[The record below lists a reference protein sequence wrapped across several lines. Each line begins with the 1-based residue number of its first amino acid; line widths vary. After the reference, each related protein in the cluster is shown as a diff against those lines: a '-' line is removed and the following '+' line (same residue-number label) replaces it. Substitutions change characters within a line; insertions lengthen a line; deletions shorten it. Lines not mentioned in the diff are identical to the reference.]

1 MPAGTSEKGKATA
14 DKRKNTISFEK
25 QEKPPIKRRRYTYTP
40 MTFYWIKDL
49 FRKLASHKN
58 FGDAIAITFACLS
71 MALAFPFYPYQIL
84 AILLVAAFVLT
95 IYSPLIGLIVLLGE
109 TFPMVA
115 YQTPL
120 LAWFMGIF
128 VAVSLFLGYK
138 HYRTITFTYVL
149 IMLPFSILGS
159 FLEIP
164 IFVLGVLAIGL
175 KRGMAM
181 TAVTLLLVAIISGLT
196 GMQNT
201 APIAFN
207 ASLAHSQLSGSYVAY
222 YVPSKNITTLSTF
235 LPSFASSYGT
245 LFSINVISQDLN
257 IFVDW
262 LIVLVS
268 GINLILISL
277 QILVWLV
284 TIFVITNYVTKSR
297 SYYKGAEASVF
308 SFVLLAAFVVF
319 SYAAGLTVNPM
330 IIFGFLIT
338 PVVLLVLEYNNV
350 NIVQVLD
357 VVKRDFIEKFGED
370 IEELTLTRETFDDIA
385 NYEQTKKELKNAVLD
400 PIEKRD
406 IAEAYRIQP
415 PKGLLFFGPPGTG
428 KTLMMRALSNEVRAK
443 FFYVKSS
450 NIESPFHGEGS
461 KKITEIFKRVSN
473 NSPAVLFF
481 DEIDAIAGKRE
492 NMGDMISNEL
502 LSTMLQEMDGFIR
515 TKGVVIVGST
525 NVPQLLD
532 PSIMRPGR
540 FDKIIYMPLPDK
552 SGREKIFKIY
562 LKKLPIEK
570 DIDYDKLASLTERF
584 SGADIK
590 AICEDTAREVSED
603 ASNQSKILAITNEDL
618 IATIKSRKP
627 STSLRQIAEY
637 EKFKYDYERRVHP
650 EDTAK
655 EAGAISIDDVVGL
668 EDAKKAL
675 YDAVQV
681 PLQRPDL
688 VSKYK
693 IKDIRGILMFGPPGC
708 GKTLLMKAVLSQ
720 ISDVKMISVSGAE
733 LTEGGYDQ
741 YLARIKETFDRAR
754 ENAPCIIFIDEIDAL
769 TPSRKGASEL
779 TSQVISQ
786 FLQEMDGIR
795 SSKGIVVVG
804 ATNLPERIDPALL
817 RSGRFE
823 KLIFVHPPEKED
835 RELLFKKNLEGVP
848 KAEDIDYE
856 KIAEMTNGYTPAD
869 ISKVCNI
876 AKTEA
881 MESEINDSEEY
892 SVSMDSITKA
902 LGKVKPS
909 AGHDV
914 IEKYAEFLFKHG
926 DN

>member
-1 MPAGTSEKGKATA
+1 MPAGTSKKSDATA
-14 DKRKNTISFEK
+14 DKRKNTLSFEK
-25 QEKPPIKRRRYTYTP
+25 QEKTHVKRRRYTYAP
-40 MTFYWIKDL
+40 MTFYWVKDL
-49 FRKLASHKN
+49 FRKLAGNKN

-71 MALAFPFYPYQIL
+71 MALAFPFYPYPIL
-84 AILLVAAFVLT
+84 AILLAAAFVLT
-95 IYSPLIGLIVLLGE
+95 MYSPLIGLIVLLGE

-120 LAWFMGIF
+120 LAWFMGLF

-138 HYRTITFTYVL
+138 HYRTITLTYVL
-149 IMLPFSILGS
+149 IMLPFSILGT

-164 IFVLGVLAIGL
+164 VFVLGVLAIGL

-181 TAVTLLLVAIISGLT
+181 TVTALLLVAIISGMT
-196 GMQNT
+196 GVQNT

-207 ASLAHSQLSGSYVAY
+207 ASLAHSQLSGPSVAY

-245 LFSINVISQDLN
+245 LFSINVISQDLHV
-257 IFVDW
+257 FFDW
-262 LIVLVS
+262 IYILAS

-277 QILVWLV
+277 QILVWLI
-284 TIFVITNYVTKSR
+284 TIFVMTNYVMKSR
-297 SYYKGAEASVF
+297 SYYKGAESSVF
-308 SFVLLAAFVVF
+308 SFVLLAAFIVF
-319 SYAAGLTVNPM
+319 SYAAGSTVNPTM
-330 IIFGFLIT
+330 LFGFLAT
-338 PVVLLVLEYNNV
+338 PAVLLALEYNNV

-357 VVKRDFIEKFGED
+357 VVKRDFIEKFGEGFED
-370 IEELTLTRETFDDIA
+370 LTRARETFDSIA
-385 NYEQTKKELKNAVLD
+385 NYEGTKKELKNAILD

-406 IAEAYRIQP
+406 IAEAYSIQP

-450 NIESPFHGEGS
+450 SIESPFHGEGS
-461 KKITEIFKRVSN
+461 KKIAEIFKRVAAS
-473 NSPAVLFF
+473 SPAVLFF

-492 NMGDMISNEL
+492 NMGDTISNEL
-502 LSTMLQEMDGFIR
+502 LSAMLQEMDGFVK

-562 LKKLPIEK
+562 LKHLPIEK
-570 DIDYDKLASLTERF
+570 NMDYGKLASITERF

-603 ASNQSKILAITNEDL
+603 ASNQSKILAITTEDL
-618 IATIKSRKP
+618 VTTIKSRKP
-627 STSLRQIAEY
+627 STSLRQISDY
-637 EKFKYDYERRVHP
+637 EKFRYDYERRMHP
-650 EDTAK
+650 EAQLK
-655 EAGAISIDDVVGL
+655 EAGATSIDDIIGL

-675 YDAVQV
+675 YEAVQV

-688 VSKYK
+688 ISKYK

-708 GKTLLMKAVLSQ
+708 GKTMLMKAVLSQ
-720 ISDVKMISVSGAE
+720 ISDVKMINVSGAE

-741 YLARIKETFDRAR
+741 YLAKIKETFDRAR
-754 ENAPCIIFIDEIDAL
+754 ENAPCVIFIDEIDAL
-769 TPSRKGASEL
+769 TPSRAAASEL

-795 SSKGIVVVG
+795 SSNGIVVVG

-817 RSGRFE
+817 RGGRFE
-823 KLIFVHPPEKED
+823 KLIFVHPPEQED
-835 RELLFKKNLEGVP
+835 RELLFRKNLEGVP
-848 KAEDIDYE
+848 KSDDINYG
-856 KIAEMTNGYTPAD
+856 KIAGMTNGYTPAD

-892 SVSMDSITKA
+892 SISMKGITKA
-902 LGKVKPS
+902 LEKVKPS
-909 AGHDV
+909 AGQDV
-914 IEKYAEFLFKHG
+914 IEKYTEFLFKHG
-926 DN
+926 AN